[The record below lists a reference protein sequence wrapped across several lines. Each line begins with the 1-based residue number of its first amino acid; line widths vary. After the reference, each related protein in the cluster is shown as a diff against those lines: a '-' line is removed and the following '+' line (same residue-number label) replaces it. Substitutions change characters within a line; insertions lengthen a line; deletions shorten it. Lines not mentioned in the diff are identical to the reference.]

1 LPLIAICH
9 AFLHNFCY
17 ISWYQIS
24 EQIIPMSLLLIT
36 GIIIFSGF
44 LLGELAAKISLPK
57 ISGYIIAGI
66 LLNPQVFGIVP
77 ESFIET
83 GTPLVNISLAVIT
96 FHIGGSLSF
105 VKIRRDG
112 RNYLF
117 MTLAE
122 SLLAYVFVF
131 VLVFVAVHYV
141 LHLFDTVAIA
151 LAFSLLLASL
161 ASPTDP
167 SATLAVIEEY
177 KAKGPVSS
185 SVLGIAAFDD
195 IMGIILFT
203 LSLAS
208 SEIFMGSTGASFTA
222 SIGHL
227 AYNIGFALFLGVAF
241 GLLLNLLSSLFKKET
256 EGTLIVLILGVLIS
270 CYGIA
275 TCIGVDE
282 LLSTLAMGVVVVNYN
297 KQKDEIFCLIERY
310 TEELIF
316 VIFFTLSGL
325 HLDISLLSGN
335 SALVVLFIIARALGK
350 YVGIWGSSSMLDVP
364 SPVKKFTAGGLFPQ
378 GGIVIGLAL
387 LVSKEKAFSEFSTL
401 IMTVVIGTAI
411 IHELFGP
418 VISKLALRKA
428 GEIK

>member
-1 LPLIAICH
+1 
-9 AFLHNFCY
+9 
-17 ISWYQIS
+17 
-24 EQIIPMSLLLIT
+24 MSLLLIT

-44 LLGELAAKISLPK
+44 LLGELAARISLPK

-66 LLNPQVFGIVP
+66 LLNPQVLGIVP
-77 ESFIET
+77 HSFIET
-83 GTPLVNISLAVIT
+83 GDPLVNISLAVIT

-105 VKIRRDG
+105 DKIRKEG
-112 RNYLF
+112 KNYLI

-122 SLLAYVFVF
+122 SLLAYLFVF
-131 VLVFVAVHYV
+131 LLTFLTVQYVFN
-141 LHLFDTVAIA
+141 LFDSIYLA
-151 LAFSLLLASL
+151 LAFSMLLASL
-161 ASPTDP
+161 AAPTDP

-177 KAKGPVSS
+177 KASGPVSS

-208 SEIFMGSTGASFTA
+208 AKVLLGDGDTSMLDSM
-222 SIGHL
+222 GHL
-227 AYNIGFALFLGVAF
+227 FYEIGVAVLLGAAF
-241 GLLLNLLSSLFKKET
+241 GFLLNRLSSFFKKET
-256 EGTLIVLILGVLIS
+256 DGALIVLILGILIA
-270 CYGIA
+270 CYGTA
-275 TCIGVDE
+275 TYIGVDE
-282 LLSTLAMGVVVVNYN
+282 LLSTLALGVVVINYN
-297 KQKDEIFCLIERY
+297 KQKDEIFGLIERY

-335 SALVVLFIIARALGK
+335 SMLILLFIAARLLGK
-350 YVGIWGSSSMLDVP
+350 YTGIWSSSLYLSIP
-364 SPVKKFTAGGLFPQ
+364 KQVKKYTAGGLLPQ

-387 LVSKEKAFSEFSTL
+387 LVSKEEAFNAFSIL

-418 VISKLALRKA
+418 VISKLSLKNA
-428 GEIK
+428 GEIEDEHRKAQIQKK

>member
-1 LPLIAICH
+1 
-9 AFLHNFCY
+9 
-17 ISWYQIS
+17 
-24 EQIIPMSLLLIT
+24 MSLLLIT

-44 LLGELAAKISLPK
+44 LLGELAARISLPK

-66 LLNPQVFGIVP
+66 LLNPQVLGIVP
-77 ESFIET
+77 HSFIET
-83 GTPLVNISLAVIT
+83 GDPLVNISLAVIT

-105 VKIRRDG
+105 DKIRKEG
-112 RNYLF
+112 KNYLI

-122 SLLAYVFVF
+122 SLLAYLFVF
-131 VLVFVAVHYV
+131 LLTFLTVQYVFN
-141 LHLFDTVAIA
+141 LFDSIYLA
-151 LAFSLLLASL
+151 LAFSMLLASL
-161 ASPTDP
+161 AAPTDP

-177 KAKGPVSS
+177 KASGPVSS

-208 SEIFMGSTGASFTA
+208 AKVLLGDGDTSMLDSM
-222 SIGHL
+222 GHL
-227 AYNIGFALFLGVAF
+227 FYEIGVAVLLGAAF
-241 GLLLNLLSSLFKKET
+241 GFLLNRLSSFFKKET
-256 EGTLIVLILGVLIS
+256 DGALIVLILGILVA
-270 CYGIA
+270 CYGTA
-275 TCIGVDE
+275 TYIGVDE
-282 LLSTLAMGVVVVNYN
+282 LLSTLALGVVVINYN
-297 KQKDEIFCLIERY
+297 KQKDEIFGLIERY

-335 SALVVLFIIARALGK
+335 SMLILLFIAARLLGK
-350 YVGIWGSSSMLDVP
+350 YTGIWSSSLYLSIP
-364 SPVKKFTAGGLFPQ
+364 KQVKKYTAGGLLPQ

-387 LVSKEKAFSEFSTL
+387 LVSKEEAFNAFSTL

-418 VISKLALRKA
+418 VISKLSLKNA
-428 GEIK
+428 GEIEDEHRKAQIQKK

>member
-1 LPLIAICH
+1 
-9 AFLHNFCY
+9 
-17 ISWYQIS
+17 
-24 EQIIPMSLLLIT
+24 MSLLLIT

-44 LLGELAAKISLPK
+44 LLGELAARISLPK

-66 LLNPQVFGIVP
+66 LLNPQVLGIVP
-77 ESFIET
+77 HSFIET
-83 GTPLVNISLAVIT
+83 GDPLVNISLAVIT

-105 VKIRRDG
+105 DKIRKEG
-112 RNYLF
+112 KNYLI

-122 SLLAYVFVF
+122 SLLAYLFVF
-131 VLVFVAVHYV
+131 LLTFLTVQYVFN
-141 LHLFDTVAIA
+141 LFDSIYLA
-151 LAFSLLLASL
+151 LAFSMLLASL
-161 ASPTDP
+161 AAPTDP

-177 KAKGPVSS
+177 KASGPVSS

-208 SEIFMGSTGASFTA
+208 AKVLLGDGDTSMLDSM
-222 SIGHL
+222 GHL
-227 AYNIGFALFLGVAF
+227 FYEIGVAVLLGAAF
-241 GLLLNLLSSLFKKET
+241 GFLLNRLSSFFKKET
-256 EGTLIVLILGVLIS
+256 DGALIVLILGILVA
-270 CYGIA
+270 CYGTA
-275 TCIGVDE
+275 TYIGVDE
-282 LLSTLAMGVVVVNYN
+282 LLSTLALGVVVINYN
-297 KQKDEIFCLIERY
+297 KQKDEIFGLIERY

-335 SALVVLFIIARALGK
+335 SMLILLFIAARLLGK
-350 YVGIWGSSSMLDVP
+350 YTGIWTSSSYLSIP
-364 SPVKKFTAGGLFPQ
+364 KQVKKYTAGGLLPQ

-387 LVSKEKAFSEFSTL
+387 LVSKEEAFNAFSTL

-418 VISKLALRKA
+418 VISKLSLKNA
-428 GEIK
+428 GEIEDEHRKAQIQKK